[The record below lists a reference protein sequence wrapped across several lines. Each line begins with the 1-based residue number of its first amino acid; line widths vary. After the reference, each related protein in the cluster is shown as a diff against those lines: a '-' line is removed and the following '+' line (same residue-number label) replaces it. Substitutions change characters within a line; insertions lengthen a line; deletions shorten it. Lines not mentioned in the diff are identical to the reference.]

1 MFSQQTSERGEIASE
16 NALLAIWERLAKVDP
31 GNTARPPAGG
41 ALANRRAARGMRARM
56 TTAAP
61 GAIRAR
67 SGREPWSNLAKP
79 GRGSFVSGALL
90 LVQCVSGDTVLKFF

>member
-67 SGREPWSNLAKP
+67 SVGSP
-79 GRGSFVSGALL
+79 GRTWQSPAGALL
-90 LVQCVSGDTVLKFF
+90 FREPCSSFSVSLATQC